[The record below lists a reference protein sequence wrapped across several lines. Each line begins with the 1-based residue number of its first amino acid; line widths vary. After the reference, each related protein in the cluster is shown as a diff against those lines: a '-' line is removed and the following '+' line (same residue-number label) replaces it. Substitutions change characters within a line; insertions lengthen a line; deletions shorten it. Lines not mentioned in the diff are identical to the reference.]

1 MEQLTQQLKSGYMEV
16 LEVPIPALGSGQ
28 ILVQNFYSSISA
40 GTEGKTVSDARLGFI
55 GKAKSRKKEVKQVV
69 DSIKKLGFSETY
81 KVVMSK
87 LEAPSPLGYSCAGEV
102 IAVAD
107 DVHDIQVGDHVACGG
122 EGAYH
127 AEIVSCYRNLCVKV
141 PKSVSLKYASIT
153 TVASIA
159 IQGIRQANLTF
170 GECAVVIGLGMIGQ
184 LTMQILEASGI
195 KAIGIDVSQS
205 QVDLANKIGIG
216 KSFVRNRD
224 DIQAI
229 IKELTKGIGADAV
242 IITAGTSSLD
252 PIEFAGEIA
261 RRKANVVIV
270 GAVPTGFSR
279 PNYFKKEL
287 DLRMSCSYGPGRYD
301 KNYEE
306 KGLDYPIEYVRWT
319 ENRNM
324 ETYIDLLDNNKL
336 VLDPLI
342 THVFEFEDSKKA
354 YDMILGKTEPF
365 VGILLKY
372 ADDKK
377 VDNDVRKT
385 KADIKGKKVKV
396 GFVGAGSFAQNSL
409 LPNVKLYADM
419 VGVATS
425 RGNTAKNIGDKY
437 GFEYATGD
445 ADNVLKDEKINT
457 IFIATRHNLHAQNV
471 MDSLSNNKNVFV
483 EKPLCMSREELAQIK
498 EVYEKKNDLHLMV
511 GYNRRF
517 APLIKKMVK
526 NFDKG
531 VPKAINYRIN
541 AGNVPKE
548 HWVQDKEIG
557 GGRIIGEACHFI
569 DLVMFLSG
577 SKINSLSA
585 VSMVNNPYMMDT
597 LTINMGF
604 DNGSIGS
611 ICYFS
616 NGVNSCPKEYLEV
629 FYANKIY
636 IMDDF
641 KELTTYGSSTSS
653 EKLGKQDKGHAQEV
667 KEFIQAVEAGKP
679 CPISWEEV
687 YDSTKATFD
696 VIESIKTKQTIN
708 WE

>member
-16 LEVPIPALGSGQ
+16 LEVPMPALGSGQ

-55 GKAKSRKKEVKQVV
+55 GKAKSRKKEVKQVI

-184 LTMQILEASGI
+184 LTMQILESSGI

-324 ETYIDLLDNNKL
+324 ETYIDLLENSKL

-377 VDNDVRKT
+377 VDDSVRKT
-385 KADIKGKKVKV
+385 KSEIKGKKVKV

-445 ADNVLKDEKINT
+445 AENVLKDDKINT
-457 IFIATRHNLHAQNV
+457 IFIATRHNLHAENV
-471 MDSLSNNKNVFV
+471 ISSLENNKNVFV
-483 EKPLCMSREELAQIK
+483 EKPLCMSREELERIK
-498 EVYEKKNDLHLMV
+498 EVYEKKNDLHVMV

-526 NFDKG
+526 SFDKG

-557 GGRIIGEACHFI
+557 GGRITGEVCHFI

-577 SKINSLSA
+577 AKINSLSA

-641 KELTTYGSSTSS
+641 KELKTYGKNVTVD
-653 EKLGKQDKGHAQEV
+653 KLGKQDKGHAQEV
-667 KEFIQAVEAGKP
+667 KEFIQAVEAGRP

-696 VIESIKTKQTIN
+696 VIEAIKTIRTIKS
-708 WE
+708 